1 MISERAIPG
10 DGVGEAAKRQEQGNR
25 GPGRRGMDV
34 GHDDYRG
41 DDRG

>member
-34 GHDDYRG
+34 GHDDCRG
-41 DDRG
+41 DDTG